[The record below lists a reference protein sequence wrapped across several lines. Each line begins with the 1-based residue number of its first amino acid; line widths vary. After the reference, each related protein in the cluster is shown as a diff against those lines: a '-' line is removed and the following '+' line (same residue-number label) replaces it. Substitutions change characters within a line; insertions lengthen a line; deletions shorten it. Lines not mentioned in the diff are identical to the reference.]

1 MREFELR
8 ALGLAGRLRWSST
21 RSSQRLD
28 DFQLECTDNERAPW
42 RGARRGSPVGCSNLS
57 ASFRGAGRRSSFVAP
72 ARLCFVASSK
82 SEAILSMSST
92 FRTVLRIV
100 GDQVQ

>member
-1 MREFELR
+1 M
-8 ALGLAGRLRWSST
+8 
-21 RSSQRLD
+21 
-28 DFQLECTDNERAPW
+28 
-42 RGARRGSPVGCSNLS
+42 S

-82 SEAILSMSST
+82 SELILSMSST

-100 GDQVQ
+100 GIRYSSAATYATSPQIHVGDSVATLCVSRYKSTMSPELPMKMESTRRSLVSK